1 MATYEITYTEGMGS
15 SYAHGL
21 TPSQAR
27 YNKWLDLD
35 GCFETF
41 RDFLMCIESVRKVPA
56 PYGAYGFIERQ
67 YGKRFLVGQRVVIND
82 SGNSKEERGEVVYPL
97 GGNGSYVSILL
108 DGGKHVGL
116 FHPGG
121 VDVVD

>member
-1 MATYEITYTEGMGS
+1 MPTYEITYTEGMGTS
-15 SYAHGL
+15 HAHGL

-41 RDFLMCIESVRKVPA
+41 RDFLMCIKSVRKVPA
-56 PYGAYGFIERQ
+56 PSGAYDFIERQ
-67 YGKRFLVGQRVVIND
+67 YGKRFLVGQMVSIVD
-82 SGNSKEERGEVVYPL
+82 LEGGNEERGEVVYPL

-108 DGGKHVGL
+108 DGSKHVGL

-121 VDVVD
+121 ITVN